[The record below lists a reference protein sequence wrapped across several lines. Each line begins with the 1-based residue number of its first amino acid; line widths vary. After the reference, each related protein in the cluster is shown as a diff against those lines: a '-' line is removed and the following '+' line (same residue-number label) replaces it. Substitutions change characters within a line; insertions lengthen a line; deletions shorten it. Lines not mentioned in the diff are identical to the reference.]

1 VHEFALAPPAA
12 PVGWTQVYAEDFSGT
27 ELGTGWFKYSGAIPS
42 MPGGTWSPSQ
52 VQVTQG
58 KLRLLTANVN
68 GQWTSG
74 GVMNNAQA
82 RTTYGKYLVRFRM
95 DKANGVKYALLLWPA
110 SKQWPMDGE
119 IDFAEDGGGDRS
131 ASTATVIWGQDSAS
145 REQIQR
151 RVTADFS
158 SWHTVGVE
166 WTPGQLVYT
175 LDGTPWATVQTQ
187 NAPSKPMDLAL
198 QTEAGSC
205 NEWITCLDST
215 TPATTVLE
223 VDWVA
228 VYRRA

>member
-1 VHEFALAPPAA
+1 
-12 PVGWTQVYAEDFSGT
+12 VGWTQVYADDFSGT
-27 ELGTGWFKYSGAIPS
+27 DLGAGWFKYSGAIPS

-58 KLRLLTANVN
+58 TLRLLTAKVD

-74 GVMNNAQA
+74 GVMNDVQAQ
-82 RTTYGKYLVRFRM
+82 TTYGKYLVRFRM

-131 ASTATVIWGQDSAS
+131 AATATVIWGQDGAS

-151 RVTADFS
+151 RVTSDFS

-175 LDGTPWATVQTQ
+175 LDGAPWATVQTE
-187 NAPSKPMDLAL
+187 NVPSKPMDLAL

-205 NEWITCLDST
+205 NEWMTCTDST

-228 VYRRA
+228 VYRRT